1 MLLIIKNKN
10 KFLIVLVGYDYFI
23 VGSDCMFDIGNEF
36 DEMYSLIG
44 QMGFSGSDVDK
55 IMGFSGSDV
64 DKIMGF
70 ILHSINQTLRGEMK
84 KWTANV

>member
-1 MLLIIKNKN
+1 MKLLLIIKNKN

-55 IMGFSGSDV
+55 IMGF
-64 DKIMGF
+64 
-70 ILHSINQTLRGEMK
+70 ILHSINQAIRSEIERWNTS
-84 KWTANV
+84 A